1 MEAILLGIY
10 AFFVWLIF
18 IKLKWLPWNTGTQV
32 IVVIIPI
39 VGMAALILLLNI
51 FAPSS
56 SDLRVVKYAVPVVS
70 QVRGRVIEVPV
81 EEGNRPVKTGDILFR
96 IDPTPYQLEV
106 DMLQAQL
113 VGTQGSQRELEEQAA
128 GAQAKI
134 DESLNKAREVS
145 ARLNLTLKRVEQYRE
160 LAKSGA
166 GSRFDL
172 ETAEA
177 DALEQQNQLEGA
189 RAAEQQA
196 RASLRQVQQKLA
208 ARVKGEFSQVAQ
220 TRAQLETAKWNL
232 EQTTTRSPCDCYVV
246 NLQLR
251 PGGFVGQVA
260 ASQVMTLVEAGGQVV
275 AFYNQNE
282 LHQVQPGNEVEFA
295 LKTLPGRIIKGKV
308 DSVIWAQGQGTFLA
322 SGNLPSSLA
331 VQNQPAG
338 KFAVKFDVAEKDRE
352 LLLAAGAAGDAAIYT
367 DHLHAV
373 HIIRKVIVRVG
384 SYLNYLILK
393 LH

>member
-1 MEAILLGIY
+1 
-10 AFFVWLIF
+10 
-18 IKLKWLPWNTGTQV
+18 
-32 IVVIIPI
+32 
-39 VGMAALILLLNI
+39 
-51 FAPSS
+51 
-56 SDLRVVKYAVPVVS
+56 
-70 QVRGRVIEVPV
+70 
-81 EEGNRPVKTGDILFR
+81 
-96 IDPTPYQLEV
+96 
-106 DMLQAQL
+106 
-113 VGTQGSQRELEEQAA
+113 
-128 GAQAKI
+128 
-134 DESLNKAREVS
+134 
-145 ARLNLTLKRVEQYRE
+145 
-160 LAKSGA
+160 
-166 GSRFDL
+166 
-172 ETAEA
+172 
-177 DALEQQNQLEGA
+177 
-189 RAAEQQA
+189 
-196 RASLRQVQQKLA
+196 
-208 ARVKGEFSQVAQ
+208 
-220 TRAQLETAKWNL
+220 
-232 EQTTTRSPCDCYVV
+232 VV

-308 DSVIWAQGQGTFLA
+308 DSVIWAQGQGTFLP

>member
-32 IVVIIPI
+32 VVVIIPI
-39 VGMAALILLLNI
+39 VGMAALILLLNV

-56 SDLRVVKYAVPVVS
+56 SDLRVVKYAVPIVS

-177 DALEQQNQLEGA
+177 DALEQQNQLNGA

-308 DSVIWAQGQGTFLA
+308 DSVIWAQGQGTFLP